1 MKKIMFNDEYG
12 LTRAVLNGRKSQ
24 TRRISKEQMQ
34 IRRSVFYKSG
44 LESIHGYEV
53 KPPYDVGEVVAIAQN
68 YKSINEFYE
77 IAYKRH
83 HSADGQLA
91 TEYNI
96 PFKEIIKWFELRES
110 LKNTAGWDN
119 KMFVKANLMLHH
131 IKITKI
137 RFERLQ
143 DISDK
148 DCLEEGVV
156 QRFDADGTPRYYVS
170 WCKHTWA
177 YITDSAKD
185 AYHFLID
192 KVSSKGIWESNPY
205 VWVYDFHLID

>member
-1 MKKIMFNDEYG
+1 MFNDEYG
-12 LTRAVLNGRKSQ
+12 LTQAVLNGRKSQ
-24 TRRISKEQMQ
+24 TRRISKEQMP

-44 LESIHGYEV
+44 LESFHGYEV

-68 YKSINEFYE
+68 YNSINEFYE

-83 HSADGQLA
+83 CSAGGQII
-91 TEYNI
+91 TEYDI

-110 LKNTAGWDN
+110 LKNTAGWGN

-143 DISDK
+143 DISDE
-148 DCLEEGVV
+148 DCLKEGIYEDSGDDKFPPSLFYDFEGNEDDG
-156 QRFDADGTPRYYVS
+156 FDTSREAF
-170 WCKHTWA
+170 A
-177 YITDSAKD
+177 A
-185 AYHFLID
+185 LID
-192 KVSSKGIWESNPY
+192 KVSGKGTWKSNPY
-205 VWVYDFHLID
+205 VWVYEFYLID

>member
-1 MKKIMFNDEYG
+1 MFNDEYG

-77 IAYKRH
+77 IAYKIH

-110 LKNTAGWDN
+110 LK
-119 KMFVKANLMLHH
+119 
-131 IKITKI
+131 
-137 RFERLQ
+137 
-143 DISDK
+143 
-148 DCLEEGVV
+148 
-156 QRFDADGTPRYYVS
+156 
-170 WCKHTWA
+170 KHCWM
-177 YITDSAKD
+177 
-185 AYHFLID
+185 
-192 KVSSKGIWESNPY
+192 G
-205 VWVYDFHLID
+205 

>member
-1 MKKIMFNDEYG
+1 MFNDEYG

-77 IAYKRH
+77 IAYKIH

>member
-1 MKKIMFNDEYG
+1 
-12 LTRAVLNGRKSQ
+12 
-24 TRRISKEQMQ
+24 
-34 IRRSVFYKSG
+34 
-44 LESIHGYEV
+44 
-53 KPPYDVGEVVAIAQN
+53 
-68 YKSINEFYE
+68 
-77 IAYKRH
+77 
-83 HSADGQLA
+83 
-91 TEYNI
+91 
-96 PFKEIIKWFELRES
+96 
-110 LKNTAGWDN
+110 
-119 KMFVKANLMLHH
+119 MFVKANLMLHH

>member
-1 MKKIMFNDEYG
+1 MFNDEYG

-83 HSADGQLA
+83 NSAGGQLV

-110 LKNTAGWDN
+110 LKTLLDG
-119 KMFVKANLMLHH
+119 
-131 IKITKI
+131 II
-137 RFERLQ
+137 R
-143 DISDK
+143 
-148 DCLEEGVV
+148 CL
-156 QRFDADGTPRYYVS
+156 
-170 WCKHTWA
+170 
-177 YITDSAKD
+177 
-185 AYHFLID
+185 
-192 KVSSKGIWESNPY
+192 
-205 VWVYDFHLID
+205 

>member
-24 TRRISKEQMQ
+24 TRRISKEQTQ
-34 IRRSVFYKSG
+34 IRHSVFYKSG
-44 LESIHGYEV
+44 FESIHGYEV

-137 RFERLQ
+137 KFERLQ

-156 QRFDADGTPRYYVS
+156 QKFDADGIPRYYVS

-177 YITDSAKD
+177 YTTDSAKD

-205 VWVYDFHLID
+205 VWVYEFELVD

>member
-24 TRRISKEQMQ
+24 TRRISKEQTQ

-83 HSADGQLA
+83 HSAGGQLA
-91 TEYNI
+91 TEYDI

-205 VWVYDFHLID
+205 VWVYDFYLID

>member
-24 TRRISKEQMQ
+24 TRRISKEQTQ
-34 IRRSVFYKSG
+34 IRHSVFYKSG
-44 LESIHGYEV
+44 FESIHGYEV

-83 HSADGQLA
+83 YSADGQLA

-137 RFERLQ
+137 KFERLQ

-156 QRFDADGTPRYYVS
+156 QKFDADGIPRYYVS

-177 YITDSAKD
+177 YTTDSAKD

-205 VWVYDFHLID
+205 VWVYEFELVD

>member
-24 TRRISKEQMQ
+24 TRRISKEQTQ
-34 IRRSVFYKSG
+34 IRHSVFYKSG
-44 LESIHGYEV
+44 FESIHGYEV

-137 RFERLQ
+137 KFERLQ

-156 QRFDADGTPRYYVS
+156 QKFDADGIPRYYVS

-177 YITDSAKD
+177 YTTDSAKD

-192 KVSSKGIWESNPY
+192 KVSSKGIWESNSY
-205 VWVYDFHLID
+205 VWVYEFELVD

>member
-1 MKKIMFNDEYG
+1 MFNDEYG

-83 HSADGQLA
+83 HSAGGQLA
-91 TEYNI
+91 TEYDI

>member
-1 MKKIMFNDEYG
+1 MFNDEYG

-205 VWVYDFHLID
+205 VWVYDFYLID

>member
-1 MKKIMFNDEYG
+1 MFNDEYG

-83 HSADGQLA
+83 HSTGGQLV

-205 VWVYDFHLID
+205 VWVYDFYLID

>member
-1 MKKIMFNDEYG
+1 MFNDEYG

-24 TRRISKEQMQ
+24 TRRISKEQTQ
-34 IRRSVFYKSG
+34 IRHSVFYKSG
-44 LESIHGYEV
+44 FESIHGYEV

-137 RFERLQ
+137 KFERLQ

-156 QRFDADGTPRYYVS
+156 QKFDADGIPRYYVS

-177 YITDSAKD
+177 YTTDSAKD

-192 KVSSKGIWESNPY
+192 KVSSKGIWESNSY
-205 VWVYDFHLID
+205 VWVYEFELVD

>member
-1 MKKIMFNDEYG
+1 M
-12 LTRAVLNGRKSQ
+12 V
-24 TRRISKEQMQ
+24 RIK
-34 IRRSVFYKSG
+34 R
-44 LESIHGYEV
+44 
-53 KPPYDVGEVVAIAQN
+53 
-68 YKSINEFYE
+68 EF
-77 IAYKRH
+77 
-83 HSADGQLA
+83 
-91 TEYNI
+91 
-96 PFKEIIKWFELRES
+96 
-110 LKNTAGWDN
+110 KNTAGWDN

-205 VWVYDFHLID
+205 VWVYDFYLID

>member
-1 MKKIMFNDEYG
+1 MFNDEYG

>member
-1 MKKIMFNDEYG
+1 MFNDEYG

-24 TRRISKEQMQ
+24 TRRISKEQTQ
-34 IRRSVFYKSG
+34 IRHSVFYKSG
-44 LESIHGYEV
+44 FESIHGYEV

-137 RFERLQ
+137 KFERLQ

-156 QRFDADGTPRYYVS
+156 QKFDADGIPRYYVS

-177 YITDSAKD
+177 YTTDSAKD

-205 VWVYDFHLID
+205 VWVYEFELVD